1 MISVLLAMLLSVGLA
16 LAVLGIVAVPARRSG
31 RELLTERG
39 EQLAGS
45 LRRRAPVG
53 VAAAGPSTAPTP
65 AAASPSGH

>member
-53 VAAAGPSTAPTP
+53 VAAGPSTAPAP